1 MQYQALNLIIVGVAV
16 CLYKLLSQKGIKSM
30 VMFIMFMTLV
40 AAVPLAIIATIIS
53 ARQSLGN
60 AMSFK
65 LIGDEF
71 NKAPNFKSTELEL
84 KKQTVDLSALT
95 SFNCSETFPQ
105 FIADYIDD
113 TFTQNHD
120 AILDDMSTH
129 HRYEY
134 NSEQLPRL
142 LSTQTQCDRDDDCMT
157 VFNYDKPYSI
167 QLDVEFKRDKTLFHC
182 CDPMLT
188 NPIEDVCNLTETM
201 TDGVKYN
208 QNPVLWERVTIDNKV
223 VNIMQCG
230 VKYLERTFSSVF
242 WTLNPFKIDQWPF
255 FMSEKFIPSDF
266 F

>member
-1 MQYQALNLIIVGVAV
+1 MQYQPANLIIVGVAL
-16 CLYKLLSQKGIKSM
+16 CIYKLLSQKGTKSM
-30 VMFIMFMTLV
+30 VMFIMFMTMV
-40 AAVPLAIIATIIS
+40 AALPIAIIANIIS
-53 ARQSLGN
+53 ARLSLGN

-84 KKQTVDLSALT
+84 KKQKMDLSALT

-129 HRYEY
+129 HRYEN

-142 LSTQTQCDRDDDCMT
+142 LSTSTHCDRDNDCMT
-157 VFNYDKPYSI
+157 VFDYNKPYSI
-167 QLDVEFKRDKTLFHC
+167 QLDPEFKRNKTLFYC
-182 CDPMLT
+182 CDPKLT
-188 NPIEDVCNLTETM
+188 NPIEDVCNLTETL

-208 QNPVLWERVTIDNKV
+208 NNSVLWERVIIMVIRTITSLYSCMP
-223 VNIMQCG
+223 I
-230 VKYLERTFSSVF
+230 
-242 WTLNPFKIDQWPF
+242 
-255 FMSEKFIPSDF
+255 
-266 F
+266 